1 MSQTSNENGQFD
13 PKEVLK
19 GMILEGI
26 NSQKTHF
33 NRDEFLLIFDYF
45 QKINRKM
52 KDFGFNASIKAIA
65 PSEQVITFYYPHLPE
80 DWESLMEK
88 PTISEAVAKSL
99 RTGEPLNVKE
109 YQIPTAR
116 SIVSARYKGTCS
128 IVLGSD
134 GHYYAKPKDGIS
146 TNSIA
151 AQIRRAAQG
160 ELIKINGNVQSYRQV
175 ASQSPANVTV
185 FKHEDNYYCTSDKMK
200 LFWMLKMQIDTM
212 QQNDVYECMKM
223 AGLID

>member
-1 MSQTSNENGQFD
+1 MSQTSNKNGQFD
-13 PKEVLK
+13 PKELLK
-19 GMILEGI
+19 SMIYDGV
-26 NSQKTHF
+26 NTQRTHL
-33 NRDEFLLIFDYF
+33 NRDEFLETSDCF

-52 KDFGFNASIKAIA
+52 KAFGFNASIKTIA

-99 RTGEPLNVKE
+99 KTGEPLNVKE

-116 SIVSARYKGTCS
+116 SIASARYKGECS
-128 IVLGSD
+128 IILGQD

-146 TNSIA
+146 TNSIS
-151 AQIRRAAQG
+151 AQIRRASDG

-185 FKHEDNYYCTSDKMK
+185 FKHGENYYCTNDLIKPFWVLK
-200 LFWMLKMQIDTM
+200 LHTEGMDENTVKDFM
-212 QQNDVYECMKM
+212 NRV
-223 AGLID
+223 GLV